1 MNVHELQECL
11 ANLQSTDESVQ
22 HLAAIVVRR
31 AVCDDRMAAVVISQL
46 VSHGAL
52 PQLVALL
59 QTTHRKLQFEV
70 AWVLTNVAAGT
81 SEATQALVHAGAVPP
96 LIELMTS
103 PIENVRDQAIWALG
117 NIVADTVESR
127 DLVLSMDPMPA
138 LLACFD
144 DLSRES
150 LVRNAIG
157 MLSNLLRGK
166 PRPPTVIAELA
177 LPVLVRFLN
186 CDDVETLSYVC
197 SAVSFISGSDDLT
210 ESTQAE
216 FDQRVLPRMIEL
228 LQHRSFTVQTPV
240 VNAIGAI
247 VAGNDDDTQKVIQLG
262 AVPLLTA
269 LLESPKRSLRKSA
282 CWVLSNIT
290 AGNQSQVQTVIDAG
304 ALPIF
309 VSMLRS
315 APLEIKRE
323 ACWAVS
329 NVACTGSRDQ
339 VEALMQC
346 DALPALLDTLFF
358 GRANVQVALNGFN
371 AMLSKANLHPEH
383 FAGSDAVQA
392 AILGCLEH
400 KFDVLT
406 IELHD
411 LVGDA
416 LMRALFKLQRA
427 RMTEICIALQALE
440 LPALVTVI
448 ILDQTHEGVATTSLH
463 RKWNLVTKVKHFA
476 ASAPSVAAPKPD

>member
-11 ANLQSTDESVQ
+11 AKLQSTNESQQ
-22 HLAAIVVRR
+22 HLAAVVLRR
-31 AVCDDRMAAVVISQL
+31 AVCDDRNAASVISQL
-46 VSHGAL
+46 VAHGAL

-81 SEATQALVHAGAVPP
+81 SEATQALVNAGAVPP

-117 NIVADTVESR
+117 NIAADTVESR
-127 DLVLSMDPMPA
+127 DLVLSMNPMPA

-150 LVRNAIG
+150 LIRSAIG

-166 PRPPTVIAELA
+166 PRPPSVIAELA
-177 LPVLVRFLN
+177 LPALVRLLS
-186 CDDVETLSYVC
+186 CDDVEALSYVC
-197 SAVSFISGSDDLT
+197 SAVSFISGGLT
-210 ESTQAE
+210 ESIQAE
-216 FDQRVLPRMIEL
+216 FDQRVMPRMVEL

-247 VAGNDDDTQKVIQLG
+247 VAGNDDETQKVIQLG
-262 AVPLLTA
+262 AVPLLVNVLA
-269 LLESPKRSLRKSA
+269 SPKRSLRKSA
-282 CWVLSNIT
+282 CWALSNIT
-290 AGNQSQVQTVIDAG
+290 AGNRSQVQTVIDAG

-309 VSMLRS
+309 VSMLNS

-323 ACWAVS
+323 ACWAVA
-329 NVACTGSRDQ
+329 NIAATGSSDQ

-346 DALPALLDTLFF
+346 DALPALLNTLFF

-371 AMLSKANLHPEH
+371 AMMSKANLHPAH
-383 FAGSDAVQA
+383 FAGSDAMQT
-392 AILGCLEH
+392 AILGCLEK

-406 IELHD
+406 IDMHD
-411 LVGDA
+411 SVGDA
-416 LMRALFKLQRA
+416 LVRALFKLQRA
-427 RMTEICIALQALE
+427 RMTEICVALQALE

-463 RKWNLVTKVKHFA
+463 RKWNLVTKVKHFTT
-476 ASAPSVAAPKPD
+476 SAPSVAAPKPD